1 MPAQEQEPVLLRRL
15 APRQAPVMLPA
26 EESPVQQLPVRA
38 QVRALVLAPALVQ
51 GLSRL
56 ARAAW
61 RIW

>member
-1 MPAQEQEPVLLRRL
+1 VRLRRL
-15 APRQAPVMLPA
+15 APRQAPAPPA

-38 QVRALVLAPALVQ
+38 QVQVPAPALKQVQ

-61 RIW
+61 RIS

>member
-1 MPAQEQEPVLLRRL
+1 LPAQEQEPVLLRRL

-26 EESPVQQLPVRA
+26 EEPVQQLPVRA
-38 QVRALVLAPALVQ
+38 QVLALVQ